1 MQRNYRY
8 HQVRLSLK
16 TEDVRDSW
24 DSSAEAWIDFVRTG
38 KDVTRDELNNPAM
51 FSLIGE
57 AAGLRVLDVACGEGT
72 NTRLLARKGA
82 DVTGIDFSSKL
93 IQAAVMEEEKTALGI
108 QYHVMDVTHLDG
120 FSDEYYDL
128 ACCFMALQDIENY
141 KKAVSE
147 IARVLKTRGRFV
159 FSIPH
164 PCFEKL
170 PVNGAR
176 IAASERY
183 FEETK
188 YELNW
193 NMERLTIPFRTI
205 SFHRTLTDY
214 FNSLNAAGLAVSTLL
229 EPRLP
234 VEATRRTPL
243 LESVLKRPQSVII
256 EAFKNVNRRG

>member
-1 MQRNYRY
+1 M
-8 HQVRLSLK
+8 
-16 TEDVRDSW
+16 
-24 DSSAEAWIDFVRTG
+24 RTG
-38 KDVTRDELNNPAM
+38 KDVTRDGLNNPAM
-51 FSLIGE
+51 FNLIGDV
-57 AAGLRVLDVACGEGT
+57 AGLRVLDVACGEGT
-72 NTRLLARKGA
+72 NTRLLAEKGA
-82 DVTGIDFSSKL
+82 DVTGVDFSSKL
-93 IQAAVMEEEKTALGI
+93 IQAAVEEEERATLGI
-108 QYHVMDVTHLDG
+108 RYHVRDITHLAE

-128 ACCFMALQDIENY
+128 ACCFMALQDVENY
-141 KKAVSE
+141 RKAVSE
-147 IARVLKTRGRFV
+147 IARVLNTHGRFV

-164 PCFEKL
+164 PCFEKIS
-170 PVNGAR
+170 VNGMR

-214 FNSLNAAGLAVSTLL
+214 FAALNAAGLAVSRLL

-234 VEATRRTPL
+234 AEAVQRTPL

-256 EAFKNVNRRG
+256 EAFKNVSRRG